1 VKARLVAVVAVL
13 IASHAAHAED
23 TFEARA
29 QGAEKLHRVEGL
41 VWALTAACD
50 AGDDVQQRQCK
61 RVREARAKELQTG
74 TWLVDADVDAFD
86 IGPFNAQKKSVSVSL
101 DACIRCT
108 GVEVD
113 GKTWYVTGNA
123 PGGKPHFEGGRL
135 RPGTLYDKAQA
146 FSEEAAAAMWARTTA
161 KVRVE
166 MVVKLAAK
174 PRWNDGGKNGLALDV
189 LAYRVIT
196 PCDGAIV
203 VAQPA
208 SSPVEADK
216 KACPAPAQVAAQIE
230 PGMEGARPARAPGE
244 NAGPRAEQLTAPM
257 IDEAMQPVVDAAWK
271 CYEHFAVTG
280 KAKLKITV
288 TADGGILKYEQQ
300 GDFSNTPTGACIDKA
315 LAKAKFPRNK
325 KVKTTVLFPIT
336 LQP

>member
-1 VKARLVAVVAVL
+1 MKLVAAVAIL
-13 IASHAAHAED
+13 LAAARGVRAD
-23 TFEARA
+23 TFETRA
-29 QGAEKLHRVEGL
+29 QGAQKLHRVESL
-41 VWALTAACD
+41 VWALTATCD
-50 AGDDVQQRQCK
+50 AGDDVQQRQCR
-61 RVREARAKELQTG
+61 RVRDARAKELQTG
-74 TWLVDADVDAFD
+74 AWLVDADADAFD
-86 IGPFNAQKKSVSVSL
+86 IGPYNAQKKSVSVTL

-123 PGGKPHFEGGRL
+123 PNGRAHFEAGRL

-146 FSEEAAAAMWARTTA
+146 FAEEPSAATWARTTA

-166 MVVKLAAK
+166 LVVKLPAK
-174 PRWNDGGKNGLALDV
+174 PRWSDGGKNGLALDV
-189 LAYRVIT
+189 LAFRVIT

-203 VAQPA
+203 VAGPP
-208 SSPVEADK
+208 SGPVEADK
-216 KACPAPAQVAAQIE
+216 KACPPAAEVAAQAE
-230 PGMEGARPARAPGE
+230 AD
-244 NAGPRAEQLTAPM
+244 AGPRAEQLSAAM
-257 IDEAMQPVVDAAWK
+257 IDEAMQPVVDTAWK

-315 LAKAKFPRNK
+315 LAKAKFPRTK

>member
-1 VKARLVAVVAVL
+1 MKAWLVAVAVL
-13 IASHAAHAED
+13 LASHAAHAED

-29 QGAEKLHRVEGL
+29 QGAQKLHRVEGL

-61 RVREARAKELQTG
+61 RVREARAKELQSG

-123 PGGKPHFEGGRL
+123 PGGRPHFEGGRL

-146 FSEEAAAAMWARTTA
+146 FSEEATAAMWARTTA

-174 PRWNDGGKNGLALDV
+174 PRWSDGGKNGLALDV
-189 LAYRVIT
+189 LGYRVIT

-216 KACPAPAQVAAQIE
+216 KACPAPAEVAA
-230 PGMEGARPARAPGE
+230 RAE
-244 NAGPRAEQLTAPM
+244 ADAGPRAEQLTAPM

>member
-1 VKARLVAVVAVL
+1 VKSLVVAVAVL
-13 IASHAAHAED
+13 LASHAARAED

-61 RVREARAKELQTG
+61 HVRDARAKELQTG
-74 TWLVDADVDAFD
+74 TWLVDADADAFD
-86 IGPFNAQKKSVSVSL
+86 VGPYNAQKKSVSVTL

-113 GKTWYVTGNA
+113 GKTWFVTANA
-123 PGGKPHFEGGRL
+123 TGGRPHFEAGRL
-135 RPGTLYDKAQA
+135 RPGTLHDRAQA
-146 FSEEAAAAMWARTTA
+146 FSEEATAAMWARTTA

-166 MVVKLAAK
+166 LVVKLAAK
-174 PRWNDGGKNGLALDV
+174 PRWSDGGKNGLALDV

-203 VAQPA
+203 VAQPP

-216 KACPAPAQVAAQIE
+216 KACPAPAEVAAQAE
-230 PGMEGARPARAPGE
+230 AD
-244 NAGPRAEQLTAPM
+244 AGPRAEQLSAPM

-315 LAKAKFPRNK
+315 LAKAKFPRTK

>member
-1 VKARLVAVVAVL
+1 MKASLVAAVAAL
-13 IASHAAHAED
+13 LASHAAHAED

-29 QGAEKLHRVEGL
+29 RGAEKLHRVEGL

-50 AGDDVQQRQCK
+50 AGDDVEQRQCK
-61 RVREARAKELQTG
+61 HVREARAKELQTG

-86 IGPFNAQKKSVSVSL
+86 IGPWNAQKKSVSVSL

-123 PGGKPHFEGGRL
+123 PNGRPHFEGGRL
-135 RPGTLYDKAQA
+135 RPGALYDKAQA
-146 FSEEAAAAMWARTTA
+146 FGEEAPAAMWARATA

-174 PRWNDGGKNGLALDV
+174 PRWSDGGKNGLALDV
-189 LAYRVIT
+189 LGFRVIT

-203 VAQPA
+203 IAQPA

-216 KACPAPAQVAAQIE
+216 KACPAPADVAA
-230 PGMEGARPARAPGE
+230 RAE
-244 NAGPRAEQLTAPM
+244 ADAGPRAEQLTASM

-315 LAKAKFPRNK
+315 LTKAKFQRNK